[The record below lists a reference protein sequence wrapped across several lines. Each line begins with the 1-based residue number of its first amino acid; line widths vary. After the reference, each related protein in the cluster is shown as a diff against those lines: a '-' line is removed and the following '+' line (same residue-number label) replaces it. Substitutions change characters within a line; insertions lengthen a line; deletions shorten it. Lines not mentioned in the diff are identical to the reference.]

1 MMQSR
6 TVREGSVGLFAL
18 LGLILFGAVAI
29 WVRGGGFG
37 QKRYDLIATFDD
49 ASGLQ
54 VGGPVRFRGVTVGKI
69 VSLEPNPQ
77 ENRVDTRLE
86 ISSTE
91 VRIPRDVL
99 IQASRYG
106 LIGEASVDIT
116 PQKPLSEKALAIDP
130 LSSECQEQKLIL
142 CNGEAIAG
150 DTGAQLVNSLIRLS
164 KMYSDPE
171 FINNLNAAVKNAA
184 LTATKI
190 AKLSDELSL
199 LSSSARQ
206 QISGVSGAINSVSQT
221 ANRASQLVSDL
232 DSVVITNQATL
243 NQAIRDTSKLISN
256 LNGIVADNRGNFNTT
271 IASVEKTSDQ
281 MRLLAI
287 NLQTTANQVNTAL
300 ASANTQKM
308 LKDVEIV
315 LANAAE
321 TSTNL
326 RDISKTLN
334 DPATLLA
341 LQKTLNSARV
351 TFENAQKITSDVD
364 DLTGDPAFRNNIRRL
379 IDGLSALV
387 SVGEQLDRQ
396 IQTAQVFDTLNQN
409 LTDHVNTY
417 QRLHSFYQTL
427 SRGNR
432 EQGIGNRD
440 NSTFIERGE
449 PAFRETA
456 SPMTSTLS
464 LKPPTPLASKCRF
477 LTNEQ
482 ETNTEKEEK
491 LSLRPRVP
499 ASPCPSSLE
508 SKKPILVGTPSA
520 VAPTL
525 SLKPPVPV
533 LSVSPSPKLQQ
544 KSQK

>member
-1 MMQSR
+1 
-6 TVREGSVGLFAL
+6 
-18 LGLILFGAVAI
+18 
-29 WVRGGGFG
+29 
-37 QKRYDLIATFDD
+37 
-49 ASGLQ
+49 
-54 VGGPVRFRGVTVGKI
+54 
-69 VSLEPNPQ
+69 
-77 ENRVDTRLE
+77 
-86 ISSTE
+86 
-91 VRIPRDVL
+91 
-99 IQASRYG
+99 
-106 LIGEASVDIT
+106 
-116 PQKPLSEKALAIDP
+116 
-130 LSSECQEQKLIL
+130 LIL
-142 CNGEAIAG
+142 CNGEAITG

-164 KMYSDPE
+164 KVYSDPE

-243 NQAIRDTSKLISN
+243 NQAIRDTSNLISN

-287 NLQTTANQVNTAL
+287 DLQTTANQVNTAL

-334 DPATLLA
+334 DPTTLLT

-427 SRGNR
+427 SRGNG
-432 EQGIGNRD
+432 EQGIENRGD
-440 NSTFIERGE
+440 ATFRQGGE
-449 PAFRETA
+449 PSLKETA
-456 SPMTSTLS
+456 SPI
-464 LKPPTPLASKCRF
+464 
-477 LTNEQ
+477 Q
-482 ETNTEKEEK
+482 
-491 LSLRPRVP
+491 
-499 ASPCPSSLE
+499 
-508 SKKPILVGTPSA
+508 
-520 VAPTL
+520 PTL
-525 SLKPPVPV
+525 SLKAPVPL
-533 LSVSPSPKLQQ
+533 LSVPTSSQLQE